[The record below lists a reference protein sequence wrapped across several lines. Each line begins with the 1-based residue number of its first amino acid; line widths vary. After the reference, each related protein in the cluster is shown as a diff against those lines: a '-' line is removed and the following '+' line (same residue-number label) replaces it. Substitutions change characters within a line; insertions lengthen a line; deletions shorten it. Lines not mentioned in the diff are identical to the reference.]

1 MDTLTRKRLEERI
14 LAEVQILLTEGDR
27 IYFQGLSQSDF
38 LEALENE
45 LRFLGLY
52 AHNDRETPV
61 VLRTILEQHLDQWLV
76 DITEQ
81 KSTMSTE
88 QQPMQKI
95 YVEIPVSPLIQIINS
110 LSCGIQSTKATF
122 YNIDSMP
129 LPAFPRISVNSVSL
143 HSERP

>member
-14 LAEVQILLTEGDR
+14 LEEVQILLNEGDR
-27 IYFQGLSQSDF
+27 TYFQGLSRSDF

-61 VLRTILEQHLDQWLV
+61 VLRTILEQHLDQWLI
-76 DITEQ
+76 DIEEQ
-81 KSTMSTE
+81 KSAMSTE
-88 QQPMQKI
+88 QQPIQKI
-95 YVEIPVSPLIQIINS
+95 YVEIPVSPLVRMINS
-110 LSCGIQSTKATF
+110 VPCGIQSTKTTY

-129 LPAFPRISVNSVSL
+129 LPEFPHIPVNSVSL
-143 HSERP
+143 HGERP